1 MLAPKAEI
9 NMISEVFRDSYI
21 QMVEV
26 LNEIKLKYS
35 LGADGSPFYSRIITE
50 RSLILVSRR
59 SWSKS
64 WIRIRIENFVL
75 IQIPDR
81 QKTNADPQYC
91 RAGYQSN
98 VFSNIL
104 AGFIGSY

>member
-9 NMISEVFRDSYI
+9 NMICGVSRDSYI
-21 QMVEV
+21 KMVEV

-35 LGADGSPFYSRIITE
+35 LGAEGSSFYLRIMTE

-64 WIRIRIENFVL
+64 WIRIRIEIFAL
-75 IQIPDR
+75 IQIG
-81 QKTNADPQYC
+81 KKECGSA
-91 RAGYQSN
+91 
-98 VFSNIL
+98 IL
-104 AGFIGSY
+104 PYRISD

>member
-9 NMISEVFRDSYI
+9 NMISEVSRDSYI

-35 LGADGSPFYSRIITE
+35 LGAEGSPFYLRIMTE

-59 SWSKS
+59 GWSKS
-64 WIRIRIENFVL
+64 WIRIRIEIFAL
-75 IQIPDR
+75 IQFGKKRMRIRNTAVQDIR
-81 QKTNADPQYC
+81 LT
-91 RAGYQSN
+91 
-98 VFSNIL
+98 FSAI
-104 AGFIGSY
+104 S